1 MMLPIFFGFKIWIIV
16 FMLCVINSGY
26 GGGFSTL
33 PIFLENKFG
42 MKRISMIHGFA
53 LSAWGWAG
61 LSGNQLSNL
70 VLNYYHGDF
79 NDLFIVLCLFYI
91 LAFIITKTI
100 KYEYLEKQTL
110 Q

>member
-1 MMLPIFFGFKIWIIV
+1 
-16 FMLCVINSGY
+16 
-26 GGGFSTL
+26 
-33 PIFLENKFG
+33 

-70 VLNYYHGDF
+70 VLNYYHGEF
-79 NDLFIVLCLFYI
+79 NDLFIVLCSLYI

-100 KYEYLEKQTL
+100 KYETN
-110 Q
+110 